1 MAEKEESF
9 NIVITDSELK
19 DAFKSSKNFDKFY
32 SKQLQEVKTK
42 HNKLLDKTLI
52 KQLIKE

>member
-42 HNKLLDKTLI
+42 HNKLLNKTLI